1 MTTHTVVLRI
11 RLFLSFF
18 KTESFLLGELMNYT
32 IRYMYVQLKN
42 MLHTSKLHSALLTGI
57 VRSNA
62 STLIGFLTPFQ
73 FFPLKKWSL
82 IKERKKSYAHMLCTC
97 VVFRYF
103 GFRGNDW
110 NSDYFRTQQFHE
122 RSKIQQTEIRDW
134 DPRSWR
140 MDANAQQSKAQ
151 ESISSPV
158 SSLASRH
165 DPSCTLRYP
174 IY

>member
-1 MTTHTVVLRI
+1 
-11 RLFLSFF
+11 
-18 KTESFLLGELMNYT
+18 
-32 IRYMYVQLKN
+32 

-73 FFPLKKWSL
+73 FFPLKKWRL

-103 GFRGNDW
+103 GFRENDW

-122 RSKIQQTEIRDW
+122 GSKIQQTEIRD
-134 DPRSWR
+134 
-140 MDANAQQSKAQ
+140 
-151 ESISSPV
+151 
-158 SSLASRH
+158 
-165 DPSCTLRYP
+165 
-174 IY
+174 